1 MFFEEYYCMKSLKKI
16 ALLFFLG
23 LWTAGLQGNTS
34 FDYTVKDPEVIIFP
48 NPATEETIS
57 IESEKTIA
65 HVEILNVV
73 GQKILYHEP
82 EPSNSL
88 KIDISMLNTGLYLI
102 KISFDDNTNIT
113 KRIWVK

>member
-1 MFFEEYYCMKSLKKI
+1 MFFDKYLYMNSLKI
-16 ALLFFLG
+16 ILLLCLLEAG
-23 LWTAGLQGNTS
+23 TAGLKGNIS
-34 FDYTVKDPEVIIFP
+34 FDNILKDPEVKIFP

-65 HVEILNVV
+65 RVEILNVV
-73 GQKILYHEP
+73 GQKMLYHEP
-82 EPSNSL
+82 EPSNNL